1 MRWTARDLRSLA
13 VGLAYLAPAL
23 FIFVVFVFI
32 PLGRTFYLSF
42 YNTRSTGL
50 VTTFNG
56 IDHYID
62 LVTSQTFR
70 SGLVAT
76 GLFAL
81 YTVPLGIALGLVL
94 AVLLNQRLRGISVF
108 RTMIASTIAISA
120 AVGSLIWL
128 LLFNPSLGLLN
139 YVLSLLSVHGP
150 EWLIQPTTAII
161 AVSITTIWLTLGTNV
176 IVLLAGLQGVP
187 ERDGEWDRIQDEERG
202 RDQTGVEDG

>member
-81 YTVPLGIALGLVL
+81 YTVPLGIALGLIL
-94 AVLLNQRLRGISVF
+94 YVLLNQCLCVSSVF
-108 RTMIASTIAISA
+108 RPILVRISTHS
-120 AVGSLIWL
+120 
-128 LLFNPSLGLLN
+128 
-139 YVLSLLSVHGP
+139 
-150 EWLIQPTTAII
+150 
-161 AVSITTIWLTLGTNV
+161 
-176 IVLLAGLQGVP
+176 
-187 ERDGEWDRIQDEERG
+187 D
-202 RDQTGVEDG
+202 